1 VEQIGHRRM
10 SCHEVGRPELPR
22 HRPSVFGVTTG
33 IAVTLLVASC
43 HPSSKQGQDVIN
55 LDNSSNGHTI
65 SVAPG
70 DRIDITL
77 QTIGP
82 GQYETP
88 IVTSGSIRFVG
99 EFPAGAPNP
108 GGPRQLFRFEA
119 VTVGRADITIPH
131 TILEPPLP
139 QTPPFAIAVEVR

>member
-1 VEQIGHRRM
+1 MPQ
-10 SCHEVGRPELPR
+10 SW
-22 HRPSVFGVTTG
+22 HRPSVFRVTLA
-33 IAVTLLVASC
+33 IAVLLLAVSC
-43 HPSSKQGQDVIN
+43 DLSSNRVN

-70 DRIDITL
+70 DQIHITL

-88 IVTSGSIRFVG
+88 TVSSGSIRFLG
-99 EFPAGAPNP
+99 ELSAGVPNP

-119 VTVGRADITIPH
+119 MTVGRAEITIPH
-131 TILEPPLP
+131 TILDAPLP
-139 QTPPFAIAVEVR
+139 HTPPFAIAVEVR